1 LFDSCIDKGILSIV
15 KLMILG
21 TSTNIMTRHTKQRE
35 TILRILRSTRS
46 HPTADWIYEE
56 AKKEIPHISKGTVY
70 RNLRVLQENG
80 QVSELNLD
88 GTVSRF
94 EAKRQNHYHFRC
106 ERCGRVL
113 DVDEPVDTKLD
124 RRVAGRTGLKISYH
138 QLEFRGLCQD
148 CQREQRGR
156 GE

>member
-1 LFDSCIDKGILSIV
+1 MNRNTRQREIILS
-15 KLMILG
+15 
-21 TSTNIMTRHTKQRE
+21 
-35 TILRILRSTRS
+35 ILRSTRS

-80 QVSELNLD
+80 QVSELNL
-88 GTVSRF
+88 GGAESRF
-94 EAKRQNHYHFRC
+94 EARQQNHYHFRC
-106 ERCGRVL
+106 ERCGRVI
-113 DVDEPVDTKLD
+113 DVDEPVDTELD
-124 RRVAGRTGLKISYH
+124 RKVAGRTGLKISYH